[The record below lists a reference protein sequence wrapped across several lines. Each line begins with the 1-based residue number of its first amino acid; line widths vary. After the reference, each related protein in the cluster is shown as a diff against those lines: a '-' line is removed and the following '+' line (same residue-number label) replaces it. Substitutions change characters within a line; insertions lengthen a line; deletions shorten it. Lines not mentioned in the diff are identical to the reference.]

1 MRAKPD
7 ELRELFEQVVEFMHT
22 LACAGLAHGD
32 LSPYNLL
39 VHRGRVVAIDLPQVV
54 DVVANPQGFDLL
66 HRDCVNVCDWFTR
79 QRLEC
84 DAEQLFGEL
93 VGVVAV

>member
-1 MRAKPD
+1 
-7 ELRELFEQVVEFMHT
+7 
-22 LACAGLAHGD
+22 
-32 LSPYNLL
+32 
-39 VHRGRVVAIDLPQVV
+39 VVAIDLPQVV

-79 QRLEC
+79 RRLEC

-93 VGVVAV
+93 VGDVYR